1 LKYKG
6 LVKLALGKILIFSAC
21 MNGKRPPR
29 HKQLVVGDCF
39 KPSSRTA
46 SQKAAEDQRAGDMQR
61 VEEDRAAKLLAERDA
76 VAAAARQRPPNGPRL
91 TSAISRGGLWGGVA
105 M

>member
-1 LKYKG
+1 MKYKG

-46 SQKAAEDQRAGDMQR
+46 SQKAAEEQQAGKAHAERVAGVRAG
-61 VEEDRAAKLLAERDA
+61 E
-76 VAAAARQRPPNGPRL
+76 AAAAAKRPP
-91 TSAISRGGLWGGVA
+91 GGLR
-105 M
+105 